1 MEYVL
6 DYYIIVNLENLQY
19 LGYQGE
25 LTSVMNNTKKFEN
38 IKEAEKELTSLD
50 NPKEFAIYQVDVVEE
65 YSFKKVE

>member
-25 LTSVMNNTKKFEN
+25 LTSVMNNTKKL
-38 IKEAEKELTSLD
+38 KT
-50 NPKEFAIYQVDVVEE
+50 
-65 YSFKKVE
+65 